1 MMAFDFKGRAAANA
15 WKAELEQLN
24 TEAASIMKGASAC
37 MEEINRDSAGGF
49 VDELVKTGSEM
60 VSSTNQ
66 MVSAFNSLADT
77 IANVIALMEKLA
89 SGLIDAVTGNKTTMT
104 K

>member
-1 MMAFDFKGRAAANA
+1 MAFDFKGRAAANA

-24 TEAASIMKGASAC
+24 DQAASIMKGASAC

-60 VSSTNQ
+60 VVSTNQ
-66 MVSAFNSLADT
+66 MVSAFNGLADA
-77 IANVIALMEKLA
+77 IVNVIALMERLA
-89 SGLIDAVTGNKTTMT
+89 SGLFDAVTGNKSAMT